1 MKLEYVKRLK
11 ELGVWKPEHPCLYA
25 ASYGCKPVEECNGY
39 DGCEFPTL
47 SQLLEEVEKRAP
59 AGRIDHE
66 FTRFTLSQLLE
77 EVEKRAPAGRI
88 DHEFTRFPYHWG
100 YLHRRCGDP
109 YPDYFSGIGET
120 KSDAVALALIEIVEG
135 EKNT

>member
-1 MKLEYVKRLK
+1 MIGLENAKRLK

-59 AGRIDHE
+59 AGR
-66 FTRFTLSQLLE
+66 
-77 EVEKRAPAGRI
+77 V
-88 DHEFTRFPYHWG
+88 DHEFTRFPDSWG
-100 YLHRRCGDP
+100 YTHRRCGDP
-109 YPDYFSGIGET
+109 YPEYFSGTGET
-120 KSDAVALALIEIVEG
+120 KSDAAAVVLIEILEG

>member
-47 SQLLEEVEKRAP
+47 SQLLEEIEERGWFWDMWHDCTGCGIDVWTHEIEKAKWNTT
-59 AGRIDHE
+59 ADTCE
-66 FTRFTLSQLLE
+66 
-77 EVEKRAPAGRI
+77 
-88 DHEFTRFPYHWG
+88 
-100 YLHRRCGDP
+100 
-109 YPDYFSGIGET
+109 
-120 KSDAVALALIEIVEG
+120 DAVALALIEILEG
-135 EKNT
+135 EK